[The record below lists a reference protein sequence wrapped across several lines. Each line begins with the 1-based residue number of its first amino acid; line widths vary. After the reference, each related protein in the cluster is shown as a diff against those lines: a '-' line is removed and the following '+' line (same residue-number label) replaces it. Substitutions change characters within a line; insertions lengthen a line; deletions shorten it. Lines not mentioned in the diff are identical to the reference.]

1 MGSLHFYNPKNLKE
15 GSAIELL
22 IDIVLLSFLVCI
34 AVAIVRMKDLFAVIM
49 LAGMY
54 GLLSASFF
62 VTMDAVDVAFTE
74 ASVGAGISTLLMLTT
89 ISMTG
94 RYENTTRHKPM
105 LALVV
110 VFVTGS
116 LLIYGTLDMPYFGS
130 AQAPIQ
136 LHVAPHYI
144 NESMNEIGIPNIVT
158 SALASYRGFDT
169 FGEVVVIFT
178 AGVGVWALL
187 MVNVQRRKNTEIDD
201 TNNST
206 YEQHLIVRVVAKILI
221 PFILLFAL
229 YVQFHG
235 DYGPGGGFQAGV
247 IFAAAIIL
255 HSMVFGLSTARRVIS
270 QPLIQVLTAVGVLL
284 YGSVGVVSLLN
295 GGNFLDYNVL
305 SADPIAGQHLG
316 ILLIEL
322 GVGCT
327 VASVMI
333 LIYFNFSGRK
343 DGQELVKHKETM

>member
-1 MGSLHFYNPKNLKE
+1 
-15 GSAIELL
+15 
-22 IDIVLLSFLVCI
+22 
-34 AVAIVRMKDLFAVIM
+34 MKDLFAVIM
-49 LAGMY
+49 LVGMY

-94 RYENTTRHKPM
+94 RYENTTRHRPLVA
-105 LALVV
+105 LAV

-130 AQAPIQ
+130 PQAPIQ

-187 MVNVQRRKNTEIDD
+187 MVNVQRRKNTEKDD
-201 TNNST
+201 MNNSMV
-206 YEQHLIVRVVAKILI
+206 EQNLIVRVVSKILI

-255 HSMVFGLSTARRVIS
+255 YSMVFGLNTARRVIS
-270 QPLIQVLTAVGVLL
+270 QPVIQLLTALGVLI
-284 YGSVGVVSLLN
+284 YGSVGVVSLLS

-305 SADPIAGQHLG
+305 ADDPIAGQHLG

-343 DGQELVKHKETM
+343 GDQELVKHKETI